1 MFSRFSVSRRLGIA
15 LAAPLI
21 ALLAVSFLLIERSW
35 REARSLDHAA
45 LMVETVAEISVFI
58 DLLQVERGQ
67 SAIFLG
73 GNAREPQPALV
84 EARNRVDAEIAPLR
98 AQEDRL
104 MEVGDVELSETLKH
118 FEEGALELIQARSQI
133 DNREITLPQAMGKYS
148 KVIKNGLHIGHH
160 VADVIDVGRIAV
172 AATGMV
178 DLGEAKELAGQER
191 GFVAG
196 AIAGGSLT
204 GEQIARMRSFA
215 AVQDVLIDIFIQE
228 EPVERRPQYQE
239 MLAVPAIAAIDPMR
253 EKILNPLTDLST
265 IKASDWFAVASGRI
279 GALYELEQ
287 VVAHHLQE
295 DARGMADALH
305 TEVWGLMA
313 FNIAAVIGAVV
324 LGFFMTRSVTR
335 PLHEL
340 NHVVGQIAEGDL
352 DIDVAGTERG
362 DELGAMART
371 VQTLQQGAVEK
382 IAVEEA
388 AASEREQSE
397 QERNDREA
405 QKASQDEAVNT
416 VVSALATGL
425 GELANGNVAHRI
437 HAPFVGDLDRIRVDF
452 NAAVDA
458 LESALTSVSS
468 SSETIQEKSR
478 ELQSSVNDMSMR
490 TEQQAASLEQ
500 TAAALDQITATV
512 KNGSARAEEAGR
524 RVAETNQVT
533 QTSSRVVHEAVQAME
548 KIESSSQEIGSIIGM
563 IDEIAFQTNLL
574 ALNAG
579 VEAARA
585 GEAGKGFAVVA
596 QEVRELAQRSAQAAR
611 DINALIATSSEDVGR
626 GVSQVRETGS
636 SLEKIATQMSEINK
650 DIDTIVSN
658 AREQSVG
665 VAEINTAINQMD
677 QMTQQ
682 NAAMAEET
690 NAASHN
696 LSGEADAL
704 KTLAQRF
711 RLSNQQN
718 QEAADGSTRW
728 DEDRL
733 SA

>member
-15 LAAPLI
+15 LAAPLV
-21 ALLAVSFLLIERSW
+21 ALLIVSFILIERSW
-35 REARSLDHAA
+35 REAQSLDHAA
-45 LMVETVAEISVFI
+45 LMVETVAEISVVI
-58 DLLQVERGQ
+58 DLVQVERGQ

-73 GNAREPQPALV
+73 GRVREPQPALV
-84 EARNRVDAEIAPLR
+84 EARNRVDQELEPLR
-98 AQEDRL
+98 TQQNRVIAA
-104 MEVGDVELSETLKH
+104 GDLELSKALKE
-118 FEEGALELIQARSQI
+118 FEAGVLELIEARSQI
-133 DNREITLPQAMGKYS
+133 DNRQTTLPQAMGKYS
-148 KVIKNGLHIGHH
+148 KVIKSGLHIGHH
-160 VADVIDVGRIAV
+160 VADQIDVGRIAV

-204 GEQIARMRSFA
+204 AEQISRMRSFA

-228 EPVERRPQYQE
+228 EPAERRPQYLE
-239 MLAVPAIAAIDPMR
+239 MLAVPAIAAIGPMR
-253 EKILNPLTDLST
+253 EKILNPSTDLST

-287 VVAHHLQE
+287 LVAKHLQG
-295 DARGMADALH
+295 DARELAEARH
-305 TEVWGLMA
+305 TEVWSLAA
-313 FNIAAVIGAVV
+313 FNIAAVIGAVL

-340 NHVVGQIAEGDL
+340 THVVGKIAAGDL
-352 DIDVAGTERG
+352 DVQVTGQNRG
-362 DELGAMART
+362 DELGEMART
-371 VQTLQQGAVEK
+371 VRTLQQGAVEK
-382 IAVEEA
+382 IEVEEA
-388 AASEREQSE
+388 AASERAQSE

-416 VVSALATGL
+416 VVSALAAGL

-437 HAPFVGDLDRIRVDF
+437 DAPFVGDLDRIRVDF

-458 LESALTSVSS
+458 LESALASVSS
-468 SSETIQEKSR
+468 SSEVIQEKSR

-490 TEQQAASLEQ
+490 TEQQAASLEE

-512 KNGSARAEEAGR
+512 KNGSERAEEAGR
-524 RVAETNQVT
+524 RVAETNRVT
-533 QTSSRVVHEAVQAME
+533 QTSSQVVHEAIQAME
-548 KIESSSQEIGSIIGM
+548 KIETSSQEIGSIIGM

-611 DINALIATSSEDVGR
+611 DINALIATSSEDVGK

-650 DIDTIVSN
+650 DIDTIVNN
-658 AREQSVG
+658 AREQSAG
-665 VAEINTAINQMD
+665 VSEINTAINQMD

-696 LSGEADAL
+696 LSSEADAL

-711 RLSNQQN
+711 RLSDQRQ
-718 QEAADGSTRW
+718 QEAADGPSQW
-728 DEDRL
+728 DDERL